1 MEDDQELQEIRRRRL
16 EALQQEA
23 AQEEVQKEVKE
34 QYDQQR
40 QAVLRRILTI
50 EARERLARLR
60 IARPEFA
67 ESVENQLIMLA
78 QQGQLGGAIDD
89 NTLIQILEK
98 LNPRKREIT
107 IKRI

>member
-1 MEDDQELQEIRRRRL
+1 MEDDQELQEIRRRKL

-23 AQEEVQKEVKE
+23 VQEEAQKEVQE

-67 ESVENQLIMLA
+67 ESVENQLITLA

-107 IKRI
+107 IKRM